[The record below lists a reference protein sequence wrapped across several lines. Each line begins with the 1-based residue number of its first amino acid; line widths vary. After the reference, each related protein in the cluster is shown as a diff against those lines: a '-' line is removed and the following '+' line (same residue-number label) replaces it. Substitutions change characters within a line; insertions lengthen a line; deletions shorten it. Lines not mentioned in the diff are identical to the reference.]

1 MDYVTILILALVGLC
16 IGSFAGASV
25 WRLRARQL
33 VRDKKDGE
41 KVDKAEYKRLVPLTK
56 STLLHDRS
64 RCLHCG
70 YELRW
75 YDLLPLASWLTL
87 GGKCRRCRRPI
98 GKFEPLIELSVAVF
112 FVASYILWPFD
123 LVSGLE
129 IARFVLWLMSGV
141 ILAILFSYDLK
152 WFLLPDSMSLIL
164 AILGG
169 ATSVVVIIGSD
180 SPVSALVSV
189 VTSVGILAGIYGLLY
204 ITSKGKWIGFG
215 DVKLGIGLGLLLAD
229 WRLALV
235 AFFAANLLG
244 TLIVLPGLL
253 TGKLKA
259 GTRIPFGPLLIG
271 GMVLALLFGGAVV
284 DWYSASLLL

>member
-1 MDYVTILILALVGLC
+1 MDYVIVLMLALVGLC

-41 KVDKAEYKRLVPLTK
+41 KVDKTEYKRLLPLTK

-75 YDLLPLASWLTL
+75 YDLLPLVSWLGL
-87 GGKCRRCRRPI
+87 GGKCRRCRRSI
-98 GKFEPLIELSVAVF
+98 GNFEPLIELSVAVF

-123 LVSGLE
+123 LTSGLE
-129 IARFVLWLMSGV
+129 IARFVLWLMSGAV
-141 ILAILFSYDLK
+141 LAILFSYDLK
-152 WFLLPDSMSLIL
+152 WFLLPDSMSLVL
-164 AILGG
+164 AVLGA
-169 ATSVVVIIGSD
+169 ATSVVVIFGSD
-180 SPVSALVSV
+180 LPVAALVSSAA
-189 VTSVGILAGIYGLLY
+189 SVGILAGIYGLLY
-204 ITSKGKWIGFG
+204 VTSKGKWIGFG

-229 WRLALV
+229 WQLALV